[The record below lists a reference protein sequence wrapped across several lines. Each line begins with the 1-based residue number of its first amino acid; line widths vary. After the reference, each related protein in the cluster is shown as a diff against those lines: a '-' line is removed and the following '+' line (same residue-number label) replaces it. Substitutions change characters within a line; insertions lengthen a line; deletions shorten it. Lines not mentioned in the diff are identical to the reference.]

1 VNGAL
6 HYPGNRLPRLSL
18 VANTIVFLIVRHA
31 ILGSGAIIL
40 GGSGLIC
47 PRFLH
52 ALIRRVFGQR
62 FDHAA
67 LAYKAMPAGV
77 ERVLQLVA

>member
-1 VNGAL
+1 VNGVVD
-6 HYPGNRLPRLSL
+6 HPGNRFPRLYL

-47 PRFLH
+47 SRFLH
-52 ALIRRVFGQR
+52 ALI
-62 FDHAA
+62 
-67 LAYKAMPAGV
+67 P
-77 ERVLQLVA
+77 

>member
-1 VNGAL
+1 VSGAL
-6 HYPGNRLPRLSL
+6 HYPGNRFPRLSL
-18 VANTIVFLIVRHA
+18 VANTTVFLTVRRA
-31 ILGSGAIIL
+31 ILGSSAIIL
-40 GGSGLIC
+40 GGSRPIC
-47 PRFLH
+47 TRFLH

-77 ERVLQLVA
+77 ERVLQFAA